1 MEYVW
6 SHWKRSRFILCFS
19 PFLRWESACTC
30 VRGLTGLSRSDCLFI
45 TAVLFAAQATVSSV
59 CTQLDLQDGKKTKNQ
74 EVSAAATE
82 VSPSV
87 LSRTQSE
94 EQTLQS
100 GLKTRRQTDL
110 LEKGKFPT
118 AADFCLVLAEVS
130 VCHSLAAGLCLTSKL
145 CCLFLYEYTV
155 GA

>member
-1 MEYVW
+1 M
-6 SHWKRSRFILCFS
+6 
-19 PFLRWESACTC
+19 FLDA
-30 VRGLTGLSRSDCLFI
+30 LSQMR
-45 TAVLFAAQATVSSV
+45 ARARAQATVSSV

-110 LEKGKFPT
+110 LEKG
-118 AADFCLVLAEVS
+118 
-130 VCHSLAAGLCLTSKL
+130 LC
-145 CCLFLYEYTV
+145 
-155 GA
+155 